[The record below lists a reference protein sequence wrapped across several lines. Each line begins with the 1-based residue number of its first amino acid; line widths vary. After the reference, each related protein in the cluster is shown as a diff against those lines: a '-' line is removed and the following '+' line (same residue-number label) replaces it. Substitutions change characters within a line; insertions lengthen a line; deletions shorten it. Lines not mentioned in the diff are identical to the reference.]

1 MRIMEIG
8 GAWGLENLRLET
20 RPDSSPDPGQV
31 VMRIEAAS
39 VNYRDLV
46 MARRGY
52 GRRSG
57 ELPLIPV
64 SDGAGVVAA
73 TGPGVTRVKV
83 GDLVCP
89 LFAQSWLE
97 GPLREEY
104 WRGMLGGP
112 RDGVLQEF
120 MLLHEDGVARAPAHL
135 TALEAA
141 TLPCAA
147 LTAWNAVVVA
157 GQAKPGDIVLTQG
170 TGGVSLFAIQLA
182 KMLGA
187 RVIATSS
194 SDEKLA
200 RVRGLGADETINYR
214 DIPDWGRRAREI
226 AGRGVDLVVDVAG
239 EITASVR
246 AVRESGTVALIG
258 VLGGAS
264 ASIELGPIVTRA
276 IRLQAVTLG
285 NRAMFEDMARAIELH
300 RMAPV
305 LEVAPQRFD
314 GAAEVI
320 GELARGGHFGKLCMR
335 AWDA

>member
-1 MRIMEIG
+1 MCVMEIG
-8 GAWGLENLRLET
+8 GAWGLENLRPET
-20 RPDSSPDPGQV
+20 RADPTPGPGQV
-31 VMRIEAAS
+31 VVRIEAAS

-89 LFAQSWLE
+89 LFAQTWLE
-97 GPLREEY
+97 GQLREEY

-120 MLLHEDGVARAPAHL
+120 MLLHEDGVAGAPAHL

-170 TGGVSLFAIQLA
+170 TGGVSLFAI
-182 KMLGA
+182 
-187 RVIATSS
+187 
-194 SDEKLA
+194 
-200 RVRGLGADETINYR
+200 
-214 DIPDWGRRAREI
+214 
-226 AGRGVDLVVDVAG
+226 
-239 EITASVR
+239 
-246 AVRESGTVALIG
+246 
-258 VLGGAS
+258 
-264 ASIELGPIVTRA
+264 
-276 IRLQAVTLG
+276 
-285 NRAMFEDMARAIELH
+285 
-300 RMAPV
+300 
-305 LEVAPQRFD
+305 
-314 GAAEVI
+314 
-320 GELARGGHFGKLCMR
+320 
-335 AWDA
+335 